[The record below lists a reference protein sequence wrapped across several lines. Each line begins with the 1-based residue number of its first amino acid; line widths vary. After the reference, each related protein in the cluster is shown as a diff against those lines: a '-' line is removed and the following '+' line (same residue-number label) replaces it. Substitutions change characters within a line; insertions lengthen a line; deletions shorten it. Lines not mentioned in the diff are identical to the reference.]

1 MAGKVPWRLEKV
13 RSKAVMRPED
23 VQVMPVQVPLQGSV
37 PLNQALEVVRPE
49 ADQLEAVTE
58 ALMESRPLV

>member
-1 MAGKVPWRLEKV
+1 MPWRLEKV

-58 ALMESRPLV
+58 ALMESRPPV